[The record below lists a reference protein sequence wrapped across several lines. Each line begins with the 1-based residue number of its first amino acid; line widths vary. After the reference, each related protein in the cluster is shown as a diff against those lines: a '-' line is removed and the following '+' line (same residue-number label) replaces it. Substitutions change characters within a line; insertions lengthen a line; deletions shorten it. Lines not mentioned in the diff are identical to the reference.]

1 MYDSIVTRPAT
12 WADLPAC
19 LEVEH
24 AAMKANHYLADVAD
38 LYFNGTVGDLTVAE
52 VDGKI
57 VGIGKLTLLYD
68 GSAWLETLR
77 VDPAY
82 QGNGVGKAI
91 YRRYLEEA
99 AELNAPALRMYTGV
113 KNAVSAGLARR
124 HGFTIHCTCR
134 EMTLRL
140 DDSPILETRFHRVG
154 QDTACRLLAP
164 LADAWRGFLCFN
176 RTFYAMNEPLYR
188 GLAYEGKVYREEASC
203 SILVAGTRFQ
213 HKKALHVALVEGDV
227 DRCIAAAKTIARER
241 GIPQLTVMFPY
252 DNQVLEEKLA
262 SLGFETAPS
271 DFISM
276 GMYR

>member
-24 AAMKANHYLADVAD
+24 AATKANHYLADVAD

-57 VGIGKLTLLYD
+57 VGIGKLD
-68 GSAWLETLR
+68 PSVRWSAWLETLR

-113 KNAVSAGLARR
+113 K
-124 HGFTIHCTCR
+124 T
-134 EMTLRL
+134 
-140 DDSPILETRFHRVG
+140 
-154 QDTACRLLAP
+154 Q
-164 LADAWRGFLCFN
+164 
-176 RTFYAMNEPLYR
+176 
-188 GLAYEGKVYREEASC
+188 
-203 SILVAGTRFQ
+203 
-213 HKKALHVALVEGDV
+213 
-227 DRCIAAAKTIARER
+227 
-241 GIPQLTVMFPY
+241 
-252 DNQVLEEKLA
+252 
-262 SLGFETAPS
+262 
-271 DFISM
+271 
-276 GMYR
+276 

>member
-1 MYDSIVTRPAT
+1 MYDNIVTRPAT
-12 WADLPAC
+12 WEDLPAC
-19 LEVEH
+19 LAVEA
-24 AAMKANHYLADVAD
+24 AAMKSHCYLADVAD

-99 AELNAPALRMYTGV
+99 AQLGAPALRMYTGV
-113 KNAVSAGLARR
+113 KNAVSAGLARK
-124 HGFTIHCTCR
+124 HGFSIHCTCR
-134 EMTLRL
+134 EMTLEL
-140 DDSPILETRFHRVG
+140 DDSPVEKTQFHRVG
-154 QDTACRLLAP
+154 QDSACRLLAP
-164 LADAWRGFLCFN
+164 LAGAWKGFLCFN
-176 RTFYAMNEPLYR
+176 RTFYAMNDALYR
-188 GLAYEGKVYREEASC
+188 GLAYEGKVYREETSG

-213 HKKALHVALVEGDV
+213 HKLALHVALVDGDV
-227 DRCIAAAKTIARER
+227 DRCIAAAKSIAKER
-241 GIPQLTVMFPY
+241 GIPKLVVMFPY

-262 SLGFETAPS
+262 SLGFVQSPS

-276 GMYR
+276 GLIR